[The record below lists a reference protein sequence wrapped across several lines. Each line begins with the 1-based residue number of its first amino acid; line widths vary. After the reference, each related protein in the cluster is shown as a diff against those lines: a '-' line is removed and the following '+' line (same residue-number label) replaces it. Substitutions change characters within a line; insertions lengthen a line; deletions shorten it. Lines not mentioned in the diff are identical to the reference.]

1 MGRPKAV
8 RDNIVQPSGPARSDA
23 HNESIR
29 ELRATIAN
37 VMVQLAEAEL
47 RLSCLA
53 RDLLVRTPPPPEK
66 VDLAP
71 LPTTEHQPE
80 LISVREALEELR
92 ISRTTFYK
100 LKNRADFPQPVNFL
114 PRRTLFRRSEIWAW
128 LENRRR

>member
-1 MGRPKAV
+1 VALICSPYAARADPDWHTSKKPSITSYSGLVAEGFSRTGAV
-8 RDNIVQPSGPARSDA
+8 SAK
-23 HNESIR
+23 H
-29 ELRATIAN
+29 
-37 VMVQLAEAEL
+37 

-66 VDLAP
+66 VDLSP
-71 LPTTEHQPE
+71 LPMTKHQPE
-80 LISVREALEELR
+80 LISVRDAIEELR

-100 LKNRADFPQPVNFL
+100 LKNQADFPQPNFL